1 MWIRC
6 KCGNIIHDNTD
17 NISYKGRIISDKGYF
32 KLLDLTDEVIESPV
46 KNREALAMTFRVN
59 IGSYIRI
66 KSIFQCV
73 CCGRILIED
82 ENNQYCSFTP
92 DEHNNKELLDF
103 DGNDTIDYRYTD
115 KF

>member
-17 NISYKGRIISDKGYF
+17 SIQYKGHIISDKEYF
-32 KLLDLTDEVIESPV
+32 KMLDLADEMIESPFAN
-46 KNREALAMTFRVN
+46 KGALAMTFRVN
-59 IGSYIRI
+59 IGSYIKI

-73 CCGRILIED
+73 CCGRILIENG
-82 ENNQYCSFTP
+82 NNQYCSFIP
-92 DEHNNKELLDF
+92 DEHDNKELLDF
-103 DGNDTIDYRYTD
+103 DGNDSIDYRYKD